1 MTKLEDVLHNYL
13 GCEVQTPNGIAQLVY
28 IGVLGSE
35 VQKVGALKR
44 GSSVTKGYKFDEI
57 KPILK
62 NISKI
67 DKDAMESF
75 EKEIRDEYKDD
86 FNALGEKD
94 EFSEEEE
101 FVFIMTMSTQIINR
115 LRKEGFDC
123 DNLIKLGLAIEKDI

>member
-86 FNALGEKD
+86 FNALEEKD

>member
-75 EKEIRDEYKDD
+75 QKEIRDEYKDD
-86 FNALGEKD
+86 FNALEEKD